1 MFRTFCE
8 DYNTATL
15 PHRKY
20 YDMQAYEE
28 ERAANEAAN
37 RDSDVSLASSKSRHN
52 VQINVMCRL
61 FWILSPQ
68 YVCHLSSIMIT
79 L

>member
-20 YDMQAYEE
+20 YDLEAYNQQ
-28 ERAANEAAN
+28 RAADEAAN
-37 RDSDVSLASSKSRHN
+37 RGSDVSDLS
-52 VQINVMCRL
+52 
-61 FWILSPQ
+61 ILLQCCIHPMS
-68 YVCHLSSIMIT
+68 
-79 L
+79 